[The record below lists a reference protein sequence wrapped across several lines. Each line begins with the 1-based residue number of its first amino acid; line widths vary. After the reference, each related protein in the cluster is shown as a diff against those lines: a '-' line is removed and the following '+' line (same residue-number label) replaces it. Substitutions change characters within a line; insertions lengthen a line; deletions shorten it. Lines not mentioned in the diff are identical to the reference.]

1 MSEAKSTA
9 ILPEGWQRARG
20 YSYAVVSTGGSTVRI
35 AGQVAQVNGG
45 AVEGGLDMGAQFA
58 LALSNV
64 VTVVEAA
71 GGKAEHL
78 VNLRTYVTDIEA
90 FNAAGPAI
98 GAAWG
103 EYLGRHFPA
112 MTLVEVTKLFDSH
125 ALVEIEAE
133 AVIP

>member
-1 MSEAKSTA
+1 MSDAISKA

-20 YSYAVVSTGGSTVRI
+20 YSHGVVSTGGTTIRV
-35 AGQVAQVNGG
+35 AGQVAQVAGG
-45 AVEGGLDMGAQFA
+45 PVEGELDMGAQFA

-78 VNLRTYVTDIEA
+78 VNLRVYVTDMDA
-90 FNAAGPAI
+90 FNAAGKAV
-98 GAAWG
+98 GVAWSDS
-103 EYLGRHFPA
+103 LGRHFPA
-112 MTLVEVTKLFDSH
+112 MTLVEVTKLFD
-125 ALVEIEAE
+125 ARAMVEIEAE